1 MSRKFALII
10 GNSEYEDTKLA
21 RLVTPG
27 ADVSA
32 LAKVLRAPE
41 IGGFDEV
48 TLLVDQMESVVRRAI
63 ARFFA
68 QKGRDDLLLLYF
80 SGHGVLDDQG
90 QLYLAMKDTEHDLL
104 SATGIP
110 AALITREMDNSLP
123 RRQVLILDCC
133 HSGAFARGAKGTPGA
148 SVGTAAAFEG
158 NGYGRVVLTATDSTQ
173 YAWEGNEIIGQ
184 AENSVFT
191 HYLVQG
197 LQTGEADAD
206 ADGHITLDELYNYV
220 YERMVNATRRQTPG
234 KWSYKQQGEI
244 ALAKNPRPVVKPVAL
259 PPELQHALESPF
271 AAVREGVV
279 RELDR
284 LWRGS
289 DPGLALAARTALESL
304 KEDDSRRVS
313 AAAAESLST
322 HTTSQP
328 PRAEPAEPVVKAE
341 VDALRTGSPAASGKR
356 PAQGLAEPGDTKRPQ
371 ATSEPR
377 RDTTIRVDVPARTI
391 WGPLLLTVI
400 GWAIAGYIGGV
411 ISMEIVR
418 DLGWAISFAIGGSIL
433 GLTTRMAE
441 PAIPPKSVGMV
452 VIGWAIPGGIGWI
465 ISLVI
470 GLPIGWAIYFAI
482 GGVSTGLVLRWAGPS
497 MQWQQVIAVIV
508 GWVVAGYIGAMAV
521 GAIDYHPNWPIGRAI
536 SGAIAGAVGGG
547 VMFWQLNSA
556 RARA

>member
-191 HYLVQG
+191 HHLVQG

-206 ADGHITLDELYNYV
+206 GQITLDELYNYV

-234 KWSYKQQGEI
+234 KWSYRQQGEI

-313 AAAAESLST
+313 AAAAEILAG
-322 HTTSQP
+322 HVEPQHPGEERADIGGKADVTTSTSRQG
-328 PRAEPAEPVVKAE
+328 AVLGK
-341 VDALRTGSPAASGKR
+341 SPAR
-356 PAQGLAEPGDTKRPQ
+356 EYVEQGGT
-371 ATSEPR
+371 
-377 RDTTIRVDVPARTI
+377 RDTGAESKQPLDTRSSPPVPAKKI
-391 WGPLLLTVI
+391 WLSLLLAFI
-400 GWAIAGYIGGV
+400 GWAIGGV
-411 ISMEIVR
+411 FAIALGVVIADEIGPYYHNDNYSR
-418 DLGWAISFAIGGSIL
+418 YYGNWAEAWAVGAAIGGAIVAL
-433 GLTTRMAE
+433 IGGFMTGLALRRSKPSVRWRPIVMATTYGTIALSLIG
-441 PAIPPKSVGMV
+441 AIG
-452 VIGWAIPGGIGWI
+452 A
-465 ISLVI
+465 
-470 GLPIGWAIYFAI
+470 AI
-482 GGVSTGLVLRWAGPS
+482 GGAEGWEEGA
-497 MQWQQVIAVIV
+497 V
-508 GWVVAGYIGAMAV
+508 GWVIGAV
-521 GAIDYHPNWPIGRAI
+521 
-536 SGAIAGAVGGG
+536 IAGAIWAG
-547 VMFWQLNSA
+547 VTFRRVINGPRST
-556 RARA
+556 